1 MILNRLTGATAV
13 VGIFGLTLAVGFP
26 APATSQDVQRPI
38 AVVHHPVS
46 TTNAQA
52 QAAFDRGLLDYYA
65 YNPEAAGHEFYTAA
79 DLDPHLAMAWWG
91 IAMSNAS
98 NLNVPSTDDREQQ
111 AEEAIGQAQVLEKYT
126 SPEERALIEA
136 AALRFSSAPKANRKA
151 LLTKYRD
158 ALQRVAAQNPNDPD
172 AAALYGE
179 ASLYVAVSD
188 APNGVDVLTPA
199 KRAAFV
205 AHIAQLMPY
214 FQAQLA
220 KFPQHVG
227 LLHFYVH
234 SADSGNQQQAA
245 VDASKRLAAFDLP
258 PEDSHLTH
266 MPGHIYFKVGMYDDA
281 LDVATRSVAMDHA
294 AFDCCHPGYY
304 SGPRYYHDH
313 NVAFLLY
320 AMTVTG
326 KTAQAVDVA
335 QRENNDVFL
344 ARQLI
349 ADRRWHDVL
358 AIPYKKGNSDTLPF
372 ARGIA
377 FANLGNIPAAE
388 QALKEMA
395 PPPAD
400 SPSFAATVTAM
411 QLLLRATIAQNNAD
425 NAKALTL
432 LQQASVAADKGDR
445 LWYAEFPALYY
456 YSPHLALA
464 QLSERLGR
472 TDIARKALQDE
483 LTMNPRSP
491 AATQG
496 LAQLA
501 KQR

>member
-1 MILNRLTGATAV
+1 MA
-13 VGIFGLTLAVGFP
+13 TLALVSFATSLAGVEP
-26 APATSQDVQRPI
+26 APVDSQATPRPA
-38 AVVHHPVS
+38 AVIHHSVS

-111 AEEAIGQAQVLEKYT
+111 AEDAIGQAKDLEKYA
-126 SPEERALIEA
+126 SAEERALIEA
-136 AALRFSSAPKANRKA
+136 AALRFSSDSKANRKA

-158 ALQRVAAQNPNDPD
+158 ALQRVAANYPNDPD

-179 ASLYVAVSD
+179 AQLYVVVAD
-188 APNGVDVLTPA
+188 APDGIDVLTPA

-205 AHIAQLMPY
+205 EHVAQLMPY

-227 LLHFYVH
+227 LLHFYIH

-245 VDASKRLAAFDLP
+245 VAASKLLASFDLP
-258 PEDSHLTH
+258 PEASHLTH
-266 MPGHIYFKVGMYDDA
+266 MPGHIYFKVGMYDEA

-313 NVAFLLY
+313 NVSFLLY
-320 AMTVTG
+320 AMTMTG
-326 KTAQAVDVA
+326 HTSDAVDVA
-335 QRENNDVFL
+335 RREDNDVFL
-344 ARQLI
+344 ARQLV
-349 ADRRWHDVL
+349 AAHRWNDVI
-358 AIPYKKGNSDTLPF
+358 AIPYKKGKSDTLPF

-377 FANLGNIPAAE
+377 FANLGNAAGAE
-388 QALKEMA
+388 EALKEIA
-395 PPPAD
+395 PPPPD
-400 SPSFAATVTAM
+400 SPSFAATVSAM
-411 QLLLRATIAQNNAD
+411 KLLLRATIAQNAGED
-425 NAKALTL
+425 AKALDL
-432 LQQASVAADKGDR
+432 LQQSSAAADKGDH

-464 QLSERLGR
+464 QLSERLGK
-472 TDIARKALQDE
+472 TEIARKALQDE

-491 AATQG
+491 IATQD

>member
-1 MILNRLTGATAV
+1 MILNRMTGAGV
-13 VGIFGLTLAVGFP
+13 VAIFGLTIALGFP
-26 APATSQDVQRPI
+26 TAATSQDIQRPT
-38 AVVHHPVS
+38 AVIHHPVS
-46 TTNAQA
+46 TSNAQA

-65 YNPEAAGHEFYTAA
+65 YNPEAAEHEFYTAA
-79 DLDPHLAMAWWG
+79 DLDPHLAMAYWG
-91 IAMSNAS
+91 IAISNAS

-111 AEEAIGQAQVLEKYT
+111 AEEAIGQAQGLEKYA

-136 AALRFSSAPKANRKA
+136 TALRFSSDSKANRKA
-151 LLTKYRD
+151 LLTKYRN
-158 ALQRVAAQNPNDPD
+158 ALQRVAVQNPNDPD
-172 AAALYGE
+172 AAALFGE
-179 ASLYVAVSD
+179 ASLYVVASD
-188 APNGVDVLTPA
+188 APNGIDALTPA
-199 KRAAFV
+199 KRLAFV
-205 AHIAQLMPY
+205 THMAQLMPY

-220 KFPQHVG
+220 KSPQHVG

-266 MPGHIYFKVGMYDDA
+266 MPGHIYFKVGMYDEA

-313 NVAFLLY
+313 NVSFLLY

-326 KTAQAVDVA
+326 RTAQAVDVA

-349 ADRRWHDVL
+349 ADHRWHDVIV
-358 AIPYKKGNSDTLPF
+358 IPYKKGNSDTLPF

-395 PPPAD
+395 PPPPD

-411 QLLLRATIAQNNAD
+411 QLLLRATIAQSNGAS
-425 NAKALTL
+425 ATALTL
-432 LQQASVAADKGDR
+432 LQQASVAADKGDH
-445 LWYAEFPALYY
+445 LWYAEYPALYY

-464 QLSERLGR
+464 QLSERIGR
-472 TDIARKALQDE
+472 SDIARKALQAE
-483 LTMNPRSP
+483 LAVSPRSP
-491 AATQG
+491 AALQG
-496 LAQLA
+496 LAQLGTP
-501 KQR
+501 R